1 MAYIPSDL
9 PEGCRI
15 RPLQL
20 TDRDRL
26 CFYLIPHNPE
36 YILSI
41 LPIKLMLT
49 LCQIRDGIVLAII
62 PSIGL
67 YTVTIIMV
75 NSLSVNWLWI
85 GLSWLIILG
94 ICISFAVTRRE
105 DWLRFY
111 WVAEQQGRF
120 IAYGALHPYNN
131 YSVIEALQVYPKWAR
146 KGIGSRLVK
155 TMIEQSP
162 KPVYVNSAVRVVG
175 FYARLGFRKIR
186 LKDLPP
192 EVQNHF
198 NFKGVVTLLVYE

>member
-1 MAYIPSDL
+1 MVYIPSEL
-9 PEGCRI
+9 PEGFRI
-15 RPLQL
+15 RRLRF

-26 CFYLIPHNPE
+26 SLYLIPRNPE

-49 LCQIRDGIVLAII
+49 LCKIRHGIVLAII

-67 YTVTIIMV
+67 YVVTIIMV
-75 NSLSVNWLWI
+75 SSLSVNWLWI
-85 GLSWLIILG
+85 GLIWLIILG
-94 ICISFAVTRRE
+94 ICIRFALTRRE
-105 DWLRFY
+105 DWLRFC
-111 WVAEQQGRF
+111 WVVEQQGRF

-131 YSVIEALQVYPKWAR
+131 YSVIEVLQVYPKWAR
-146 KGIGSRLVK
+146 KGIGARLVK
-155 TMIEQSP
+155 TMIEQAP

-186 LKDLPP
+186 LKELPS

-198 NFKGVVTLLVYE
+198 NFKGVATLLVYE